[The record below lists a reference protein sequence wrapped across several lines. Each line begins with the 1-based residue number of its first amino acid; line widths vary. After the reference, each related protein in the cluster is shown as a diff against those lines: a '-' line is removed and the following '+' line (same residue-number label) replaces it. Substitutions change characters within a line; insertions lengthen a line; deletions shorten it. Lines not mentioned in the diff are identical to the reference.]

1 MRTLL
6 LSVVLAS
13 GHVTDLRG
21 RLDALKSDHI
31 KMACPLGSLELNATE
46 ARLLARDAADVLT
59 TTITHARDG
68 VGRLLG
74 ALDRKVAD
82 PRWLAGPLHV
92 DSECR
97 AKLEAALVAAASPA
111 RAAGRQLA
119 SKVLA
124 RATSIVLPV
133 VLGPVALPADGG
145 WPGLCG
151 LSGTIPSLDPIRDA
165 LRPAMRYVR
174 ESKASLEASASVFT
188 RAAPFVLGVLCLVT
202 VAYATAYVT
211 AVAWSLITSIASV
224 LVSLTTLAALA
235 VVATFSVFA
244 AGAMQLE
251 VLGLFRRDF
260 AFHHEAGFH
269 LVPAGAVPCALHG
282 WLPLYC
288 GLVAAAA
295 LALFFLAIYARSL
308 VGRLC
313 FWLRRARK
321 IDVDAALIAAASG
334 SECAICFEDP
344 AQLLVFLPCG
354 HRCVCASCAERI
366 ERRCPLCRARVRDRI
381 AVVGKHK
388 FRV

>member
-1 MRTLL
+1 M
-6 LSVVLAS
+6 
-13 GHVTDLRG
+13 
-21 RLDALKSDHI
+21 
-31 KMACPLGSLELNATE
+31 
-46 ARLLARDAADVLT
+46 
-59 TTITHARDG
+59 
-68 VGRLLG
+68 
-74 ALDRKVAD
+74 
-82 PRWLAGPLHV
+82 
-92 DSECR
+92 
-97 AKLEAALVAAASPA
+97 
-111 RAAGRQLA
+111 
-119 SKVLA
+119 
-124 RATSIVLPV
+124 
-133 VLGPVALPADGG
+133 
-145 WPGLCG
+145 
-151 LSGTIPSLDPIRDA
+151 
-165 LRPAMRYVR
+165 
-174 ESKASLEASASVFT
+174 
-188 RAAPFVLGVLCLVT
+188 
-202 VAYATAYVT
+202 
-211 AVAWSLITSIASV
+211 

-235 VVATFSVFA
+235 VVATFCVFA

-269 LVPAGAVPCALHG
+269 LVPAGAVACALHG

-295 LALFFLAIYARSL
+295 LGVFFLAIYARSL
-308 VGRLC
+308 VGRLF
-313 FWLRRARK
+313 FWLRRTRK

>member
-1 MRTLL
+1 M
-6 LSVVLAS
+6 
-13 GHVTDLRG
+13 
-21 RLDALKSDHI
+21 
-31 KMACPLGSLELNATE
+31 
-46 ARLLARDAADVLT
+46 
-59 TTITHARDG
+59 
-68 VGRLLG
+68 
-74 ALDRKVAD
+74 
-82 PRWLAGPLHV
+82 
-92 DSECR
+92 
-97 AKLEAALVAAASPA
+97 
-111 RAAGRQLA
+111 
-119 SKVLA
+119 
-124 RATSIVLPV
+124 
-133 VLGPVALPADGG
+133 
-145 WPGLCG
+145 
-151 LSGTIPSLDPIRDA
+151 
-165 LRPAMRYVR
+165 
-174 ESKASLEASASVFT
+174 
-188 RAAPFVLGVLCLVT
+188 
-202 VAYATAYVT
+202 
-211 AVAWSLITSIASV
+211 
-224 LVSLTTLAALA
+224 
-235 VVATFSVFA
+235 
-244 AGAMQLE
+244 E

-269 LVPAGAVPCALHG
+269 LVPAGAVACALHG

-295 LALFFLAIYARSL
+295 LGVFFLAIYARSL